1 MLRTTLPT
9 NLPAKGTRATPQ
21 EARRWL
27 RAAATIRGVDQQVI
41 TSPGSAPAPRA
52 LPLME

>member
-9 NLPAKGTRATPQ
+9 NLPAKRTRATPQ
-21 EARRWL
+21 EARRWP
-27 RAAATIRGVDQQVI
+27 RAAATIREGDPQVI
-41 TSPGSAPAPRA
+41 TSPGSAPVPRA